1 MQQAARGSCCHMP
14 QQPWPRRTMGTAP
27 VSRGP
32 TARHVVCAL
41 PARLAERHANKEAGR
56 AAVAE
61 EKAKGKGKLKG
72 KGGQGQQQSAATP
85 VCALNNSS
93 TFPLDMIRINWS
105 I

>member
-1 MQQAARGSCCHMP
+1 MQHAACGSCCHRP
-14 QQPWPRRTMGTAP
+14 QQPWPRPTKSAVS

-85 VCALNNSS
+85 VCALNNSNS
-93 TFPLDMIRINWS
+93 YPLDET
-105 I
+105 